1 MGERGEKGT
10 AAFPGKDKKNKKM
23 IPQLLAAVMLFG
35 LAACGDSSTGA
46 TTSSGAATSGGSSA
60 TSGSGESASGG
71 SSASGGTLG
80 VMLGTNVMSLDTDLA
95 TDGDSFEVIAD
106 CIDGLTQMDA
116 DGAAIPA
123 IAESWD
129 LSDDGLTYTFHLRDA
144 NWSNGS
150 PVTAGDFVF
159 AWRRICKNAGEYAYM
174 MDEIGNIKGAAAIVS
189 GEADPETLGVTA
201 TDDKTLVV
209 ELEVP
214 VSFFPSLMYFPTF
227 YPINEAFYSGL
238 EDGTYGTSPETF
250 LSNGAFL
257 LDSYTPGTAS
267 LSLKKNPDYW
277 DASRVQL
284 AGLNYQ
290 VVGSSDN
297 ALTAFKN
304 NTLNVVMISGNQVA
318 SAKDDATLSSQLKVT
333 GAGYMW
339 YLSFS
344 QTEKNAQGGML
355 ANANLRLAISNAID
369 RESLV
374 DNYVMD
380 GSLATYT
387 AVPPQFAASAST
399 GEDFSADQTMF
410 SDYVGYNV
418 AKAQEYLASAKSE
431 LGTDSFTFTM
441 IYGNNEGDEVAKV
454 AQAIKAQVEENLE
467 GVTINLQ
474 PMTKAERLDKM
485 QNDNYDIALTRWGP
499 DYADPMT
506 YLGMWITNNSNN
518 YGFWSNAEY
527 DKLIADCTTGAYISD
542 YDARWQAMYDA
553 ETLVMQEAVIAPLY
567 TKANANLISDGV
579 SGIEFHPVAL
589 NRVYKNAS
597 IG

>member
-1 MGERGEKGT
+1 MKKLT
-10 AAFPGKDKKNKKM
+10 AM
-23 IPQLLAAVMLFG
+23 LLALALVLG
-35 LAACGDSSTGA
+35 LAACGSGSSTG
-46 TTSSGAATSGGSSA
+46 TSSSG
-60 TSGSGESASGG
+60 SASGG
-71 SSASGGTLG
+71 ASGGESAGSYLG

-106 CIDGLTQMDA
+106 CIDGLMQMDA
-116 DGAAIPA
+116 EGAATYA
-123 IAESWD
+123 IAQSYD
-129 LSDDGLTYTFHLRDA
+129 LSDDGCTYTFHLRDA
-144 NWSNGS
+144 NWSNGT
-150 PVTAGDFVF
+150 PVTANDFVF
-159 AWRRICKNAGEYAYM
+159 AWRRICQNAGEYAYM
-174 MDEIGNIKGAAAIVS
+174 FDSSVGCVKNADAIIYE
-189 GEADPETLGVTA
+189 GADPATLGVSA
-201 TDDKTLVV
+201 PDDKTLVV

-227 YPINEAFYSGL
+227 YPINEEFYSSL
-238 EDGTYGTSPETF
+238 EEGTYGTSPDTF
-250 LSNGAFL
+250 LSNGAFV

-267 LSLKKNPDYW
+267 LSVKKNPGYW
-277 DASRVQL
+277 DAGRVRL
-284 AGLNYQ
+284 AGINYQ

-304 NTLNVVMISGNQVA
+304 GTLNVVMISGNQVA
-318 SAKDDATLSSQLKVT
+318 SAESDADLSSKLKVT

-387 AVPPQFAASAST
+387 AVPPQFAASATT
-399 GEDFSADQTMF
+399 GEDFSRDQEKF
-410 SDYVGYNV
+410 SDYIGYNV
-418 AKAQEYLASAKSE
+418 DKAQEYLAKAKSE
-431 LGTDSFTFTM
+431 LGADSFEFTM
-441 IYGNNEGDEVAKV
+441 IYGNNEGDVVAKV
-454 AQAIKAQVEENLE
+454 AQAIKAQVEENLP
-467 GVTINLQ
+467 GVTLNLQ

-485 QNDNYDIALTRWGP
+485 QNDNYDVALTRWGP

-506 YLGMWITNNSNN
+506 YLGMWITDNPKN

-527 DKLIADCTTGAYISD
+527 DAIIADCTTGAYVTD
-542 YDARWQAMYDA
+542 YDARWAALYDA

-567 TKANANLISDGV
+567 TKANANLITDGV
-579 SGIEFHPVAL
+579 SGIDFHPIAL
-589 NRVYKNAS
+589 NRVYKS
-597 IG
+597 TTIG

>member
-1 MGERGEKGT
+1 M
-10 AAFPGKDKKNKKM
+10 KK
-23 IPQLLAAVMLFG
+23 ILSLVLASVMLLSAVSF
-35 LAACGDSSTGA
+35 ASAEGDA
-46 TTSSGAATSGGSSA
+46 Y
-60 TSGSGESASGG
+60 
-71 SSASGGTLG
+71 LG
-80 VMLGTNVMSLDTDLA
+80 VMLSTNVMSLDTNLA

-116 DGAAIPA
+116 EGAAVPA
-123 IAESWD
+123 LAESYD

-144 NWSNGS
+144 QWSNGT
-150 PVTAGDFVF
+150 PVTANDFVF
-159 AWRRICKNAGEYAYM
+159 AWRRIAKEAGEYAYM
-174 MDEIGNIKGAAAIVS
+174 MDEIGNIKGAAAVVS
-189 GEADPETLGVTA
+189 GEADPETMGISA
-201 TDDKTLVV
+201 PDDKTFVV

-227 YPINEAFYSGL
+227 YPINEEFYNSVG
-238 EDGTYGTSPETF
+238 DAYGTSPETF

-257 LDSYTPGTAS
+257 LESYTPGTAS
-267 LSLKKNPDYW
+267 FSVKKNPDYW
-277 DASRVQL
+277 NADAVKL
-284 AGLNYQ
+284 AGINYQ

-297 ALTAFKN
+297 ALTAFRSG
-304 NTLNVVMISGNQVA
+304 TLDIVMISGSQVDAVKKDADLA
-318 SAKDDATLSSQLKVT
+318 SKLTVT

-344 QTEKNAQGGML
+344 QTEKNAEGGML

-369 RESLV
+369 RDNLV

-387 AVPPQFAASAST
+387 AVPPQFAASATT
-399 GEDFSADQTMF
+399 GEDFSADQSIF
-410 SDYVGYNV
+410 ADYVGFNPDKAADYL
-418 AKAQEYLASAKSE
+418 AKAKEE
-431 LGTDSFTFTM
+431 LGKEEFTFTM
-441 IYGNNEGDEVAKV
+441 IYGSNEGDEVAKV
-454 AQAIKAQVEENLE
+454 AQAIKEDVEDLLP

-474 PMTKAERLDKM
+474 SMTKSERLDKM

-527 DKLIADCTTGAYISD
+527 DQLIADCTTGAYITD
-542 YDARWQAMYDA
+542 YDARWDAMLKA

-567 TKANANLISDGV
+567 TKANANLIKDGV
-579 SGIEFHPVAL
+579 DGVEFHPVAL
-589 NRVYKNAS
+589 NRVYKNAV
-597 IG
+597 IE

>member
-1 MGERGEKGT
+1 M
-10 AAFPGKDKKNKKM
+10 KKS
-23 IPQLLAAVMLFG
+23 IVLLLAIVMLIG
-35 LAACGDSSTGA
+35 LAACGE
-46 TTSSGAATSGGSSA
+46 SSGGASAGGGA
-60 TSGSGESASGG
+60 DAPASPKI
-71 SSASGGTLG
+71 LG

-106 CIDGLTQMDA
+106 CIDGLMQMDA
-116 DGAAIPA
+116 DGAAVPA
-123 IAESWD
+123 IAESFS
-129 LSDDGLTYTFHLRDA
+129 LSDDGLTYTFKLRDA
-144 NWSNGS
+144 KWSNGD
-150 PVTAGDFVF
+150 PVKADDFVF

-174 MDEIGNIKGAAAIVS
+174 MDEIANIKGAATIIAD
-189 GEADPETLGVTA
+189 GADPATLGVSA
-201 TDDKTLVV
+201 PDEKTLVV

-214 VSFFPSLMYFPTF
+214 VSFFPSLMVFPTF
-227 YPINEAFYSGL
+227 YPINEAFYQSL
-238 EDGTYGTSPETF
+238 EDGTYGTSPDTF

-267 LSLKKNPDYW
+267 FSLKKNPDYW
-277 DASRVQL
+277 DAGRIKL
-284 AGLNYQ
+284 DGINYQ

-304 NTLNVVMISGNQVA
+304 NTLNVVTVSGNQVEA
-318 SAKDDATLSSQLKVT
+318 AKSDEALSKSLKVT

-355 ANANLRLAISNAID
+355 ANANLRLAISNALD
-369 RESLV
+369 RDSLV

-380 GSLATYT
+380 GSLATFT

-399 GEDFSADQTMF
+399 GEDFSADQSKF
-410 SDYVGYNV
+410 AEFVGYDPEKAAAYLEA
-418 AKAQEYLASAKSE
+418 AKAE
-431 LGTDSFTFTM
+431 LGADEFSFTM

-454 AQAIKAQVEENLE
+454 AQAIKAQVEENLP

-518 YGFWSNAEY
+518 YGFWSNPDY
-527 DKLIADCTTGAYISD
+527 DQLIADCTTGAYITD
-542 YDARWQAMYDA
+542 YDARWAAMYEA
-553 ETLVMQEAVIAPLY
+553 EALVMQEAVIAPLY
-567 TKANANLISDGV
+567 TKANANLISEGV
-579 SGIEFHPVAL
+579 SGIDFHPVAL
-589 NRVYKNAS
+589 NRVYKDADIS
-597 IG
+597 